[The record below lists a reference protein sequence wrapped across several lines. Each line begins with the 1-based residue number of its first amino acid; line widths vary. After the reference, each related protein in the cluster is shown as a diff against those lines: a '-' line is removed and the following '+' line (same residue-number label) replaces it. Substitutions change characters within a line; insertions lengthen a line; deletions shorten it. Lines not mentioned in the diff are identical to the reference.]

1 MRIPRSLGYVL
12 KIALVMCFYTFAL
25 WVLFRVLASVTKPKK
40 NRVLVD
46 GEEDYLFDESD
57 AEDETLL
64 EHVAGNY
71 VDLLRISK
79 ILDRRNSTED
89 YSLRMPSDVDLS
101 EHKQSSAL
109 LQLLNAKVIPRSLGY
124 VLKIALVMCFYTFA
138 LWVLFRVLASV
149 TKPKKNRVLV
159 DGEED
164 YLFDE
169 SDAEDET
176 LLEHVAGNYVD
187 LLRISKILDRRNSTE
202 DYSLRMP
209 SDVDLS
215 EHKQSSALLQLLN
228 AKMNMTIVRSGIFRI
243 ESMSSLHGYNIGDF
257 DPEKHDQETV
267 ECYPIFDVLSAAK
280 LTQLDVL
287 MLDVQGAE
295 EDILRTIPWRLV
307 DIRVIL
313 VEISKFGK
321 SHLPRKLFHQEQRLK
336 AFLGKQG
343 YDVKA
348 VLGRDFIFVRE

>member
-109 LQLLNAKVIPRSLGY
+109 LQLLNAKENGTFLEAGAFDGEFFSNSLYLERNYG
-124 VLKIALVMCFYTFA
+124 
-138 LWVLFRVLASV
+138 WRG
-149 TKPKKNRVLV
+149 VLV
-159 DGEED
+159 EPITKFYNEI
-164 YLFDE
+164 L
-169 SDAEDET
+169 
-176 LLEHVAGNYVD
+176 
-187 LLRISKILDRRNSTE
+187 SKKRKA
-202 DYSLRMP
+202 
-209 SDVDLS
+209 V
-215 EHKQSSALLQLLN
+215 LLN
-228 AKMNMTIVRSGIFRI
+228 ACLSPKPWFEYMNMTIVRSGIFRI
-243 ESMSSLHGYNIGDF
+243 ESMSSLHGYNMGDF

-321 SHLPRKLFHQEQRLK
+321 DHLPRKLFHQEQRLK